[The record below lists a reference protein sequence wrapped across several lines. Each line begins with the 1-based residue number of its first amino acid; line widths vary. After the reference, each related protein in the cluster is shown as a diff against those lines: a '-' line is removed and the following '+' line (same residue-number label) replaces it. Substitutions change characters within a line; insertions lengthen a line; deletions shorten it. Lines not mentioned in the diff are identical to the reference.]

1 MRLPATSRRLVV
13 DTNVARSA
21 GLSVHP
27 TSDACRG
34 VLETMYEG
42 KHHVVLSAT
51 QLMEWQKH
59 QSGYSKRWL
68 VRMKAKKLWHVLVP
82 EPDSG
87 LAARARKIVCT
98 EEVRQEIVKDLHLL
112 ENALATDRV
121 VLSMETN
128 VFRLFS
134 EHKKV
139 LKVPQPVAWV
149 NPTDDATACV
159 DWIEAGAEVAKAR
172 CVPAST

>member
-1 MRLPATSRRLVV
+1 MRLPATSRSLVV

-27 TSDACRG
+27 TSDTCRR
-34 VLETMYEG
+34 VLETMIEG
-42 KHHVVLSAT
+42 QHYVVLSAT
-51 QLMEWQKH
+51 QFVEWQKH

-68 VRMKAKKLWHVLVP
+68 VQMKAKKRWHVLAP

-87 LAARARKIVCT
+87 LIARAKKIACT
-98 EEVRQEIVKDLHLL
+98 EEVRQEILKDVHLL
-112 ENALATDRV
+112 ENALATDKV

-128 VFRLFS
+128 VFRLFN
-134 EHKKV
+134 EHKKA

-149 NPTDDATACV
+149 NPTDDIGGCV
-159 DWIEAGAEVAKAR
+159 AWIADGAAVGKAR
-172 CVPAST
+172 CVPASA